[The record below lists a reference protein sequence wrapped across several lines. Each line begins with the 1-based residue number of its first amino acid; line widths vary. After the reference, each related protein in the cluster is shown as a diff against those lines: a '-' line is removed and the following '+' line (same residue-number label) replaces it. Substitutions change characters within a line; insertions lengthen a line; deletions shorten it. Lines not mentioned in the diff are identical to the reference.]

1 MQATLRL
8 FLAVLLAHLL
18 GDFPFQSTRLVAQKL
33 RHWWAHGVHGIIHF
47 ILLVLAL
54 RIFIPSLVLSHGLV
68 LAASIAYIAAHMVID
83 VARQQVVKRGLP
95 IGSASVFLVDQG
107 LHLAT
112 MIALTGVL
120 AEADWRILRLQ
131 LIVPD
136 SLGWGDL
143 RDCRICGRLLHS
155 FHDAGPVGRCFST
168 PGRIGRAVNKCR
180 ALHWLAR
187 ASPHRHGGRAAL
199 PGSNRTDF
207 DRQVHRSLSGD
218 EGVKIRG
225 IFFDRHAIERQH
237 CAVWRLGASK
247 AVARSHFPAMTVDY
261 VCCGI
266 RSRVSRDRPLRGILT
281 SS

>member
-54 RIFIPSLVLSHGLV
+54 RIFIPSLVLSRGFV

-136 SLGWGDL
+136 STKDLILSGGVIYVTVVFAGGYFIRSMTRGLLGGVSL
-143 RDCRICGRLLHS
+143 RLGESVEQLTNAGLYIGWLERLLIVTAVVLRS
-155 FHDAGPVGRCFST
+155 PAL
-168 PGRIGRAVNKCR
+168 IG
-180 ALHWLAR
+180 L
-187 ASPHRHGGRAAL
+187 
-199 PGSNRTDF
+199 
-207 DRQVHRSLSGD
+207 
-218 EGVKIRG
+218 
-225 IFFDRHAIERQH
+225 
-237 CAVWRLGASK
+237 
-247 AVARSHFPAMTVDY
+247 
-261 VCCGI
+261 
-266 RSRVSRDRPLRGILT
+266 ILT
-281 SS
+281 AKSIARFPEMKESKFAEYFLIGTLLSVSIALFGGLVLLKLWHGAISLQ